1 MTDVRTRP
9 QTKKEKKTQ
18 EEFIDIITR
27 LQSWMEDE
35 FYDLQIPSKVAIM
48 GTFNELSFNV
58 TDHVSSLLM
67 ELDKEIKADN
77 DKLSNEDFAKVKAYA
92 ESLHRKKQ
100 GKQDD

>member
-9 QTKKEKKTQ
+9 QTKKEKETQ
-18 EEFIDIITR
+18 AEFLDIITR
-27 LQSWMEDE
+27 LQGWMENE

>member
-1 MTDVRTRP
+1 MTDVLTRP
-9 QTKKEKKTQ
+9 QTKEEKQVQDKISQ
-18 EEFIDIITR
+18 IIID
-27 LQSWMEDE
+27 LQSWIDKN
-35 FYDLQIPSKVAIM
+35 FIDLQIPSKVALM
-48 GTFNELSFNV
+48 GVFNALSFNV

-77 DKLSNEDFAKVKAYA
+77 DKLSNEDFDKVKAYA

>member
-1 MTDVRTRP
+1 MTDVRSRP
-9 QTKKEKKTQ
+9 QTKREKKSQ

-27 LQSWMEDE
+27 LQGWMDKE
-35 FYDLQIPSKVAIM
+35 FLDCKIPSKVAIM

-58 TDHVSSLLM
+58 TEHVTKLLM
-67 ELDKEIKADN
+67 ELDKEVREDEER
-77 DKLSNEDFAKVKAYA
+77 LSDEDFAKVKAYA

>member
-9 QTKKEKKTQ
+9 QTKREKKTQ

-27 LQSWMEDE
+27 LQSWMENE

-100 GKQDD
+100 GKKEN

>member
-9 QTKKEKKTQ
+9 QT
-18 EEFIDIITR
+18 
-27 LQSWMEDE
+27 EDE
-35 FYDLQIPSKVAIM
+35 KEVQESITEIMTNLQKWMDEHFTDLQIPSKVALM
-48 GTFNELSFNV
+48 GAFNELSFNV
-58 TDHVSSLLM
+58 TEHVSSLLM

>member
-9 QTKKEKKTQ
+9 QTQREKKSQ
-18 EEFIDIITR
+18 DEFIDAITR

-100 GKQDD
+100 GKKEN

>member
-9 QTKKEKKTQ
+9 QTKKEKETQ
-18 EEFIDIITR
+18 AEFLDIITR
-27 LQSWMEDE
+27 LQGWMENE

-100 GKQDD
+100 GRQDD